1 MPEKPCSRGQVRLLL
16 VEDQALVRES
26 LARTLADDPAFCVV
40 AQCASV
46 AEALEEVASQSV
58 DVVLLDLQLGAV
70 QGGAFLNTCVG
81 AGFRGHVLVVT
92 GGVGER
98 EAAWLLRRG
107 CSGIFLKQN
116 PLDELVAKIHSLAG
130 TPSPLADESLRE
142 PEAVTAGDGRVRPRL
157 TVREREVLRCVCEG
171 LASKEIAAKL
181 DISEASVKSFLQQL
195 FHKTGVRTRAQLVR
209 AAIEEY
215 WDEMEAE

>member
-1 MPEKPCSRGQVRLLL
+1 MSGKPCSTGQVRLLL

-40 AQCASV
+40 AECATV
-46 AEALEEVASQSV
+46 AEALEEVAAQPV

-81 AGFRGHVLVVT
+81 AGYRGHVLVVT

-130 TPSPLADESLRE
+130 TPSPLADETLRE
-142 PEAVTAGDGRVRPRL
+142 PEPVAVDGRARPRL

-171 LASKEIAAKL
+171 LASKEIAARL
-181 DISEASVKSFLQQL
+181 EISEASVKSFLQQL

-215 WDEMEAE
+215 WNEMEPE